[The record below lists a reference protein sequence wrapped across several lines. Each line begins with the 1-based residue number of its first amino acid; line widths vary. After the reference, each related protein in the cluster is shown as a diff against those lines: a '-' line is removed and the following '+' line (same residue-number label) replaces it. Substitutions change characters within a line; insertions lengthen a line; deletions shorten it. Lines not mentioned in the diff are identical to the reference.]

1 MEKLN
6 LNNKVLYWDGNT
18 ALELTEVIQVD
29 KDNSTVKLNNGI
41 LLHRKPNS
49 EGIYRRADYKQNIEE
64 NEINRKRKRRSVSTA
79 LPISKSWKYGTG
91 DTERIW
97 KAYLFKRKFTNVYD
111 TLKQR
116 VSFTSNEDL
125 IFKPEALEFIEKV
138 ERKLSKLV

>member
-6 LNNKVLYWDGNT
+6 LNDKVLYWDGNT

-41 LLHRKPNS
+41 LLYRKPNS
-49 EGIYRRADYKQNIEE
+49 EGIYRRADYKESIEQ